1 MENELPSIEETREPP
16 DVLAPVERRGSA
28 LPLILTVVAL
38 VVWFAFQTF
47 QMFVERNSLSELKT
61 NLEQA
66 MQEAQKMQVQLQTL
80 IRQTVELANQGNAA
94 AKTAVLE
101 LEKRGIPIKGPSPS
115 ACQVELSRLNGPD
128 VLTRGKFGFRFMF
141 SAAWRN
147 LSGRAIPSF
156 DSALV

>member
-47 QMFVERNSLSELKT
+47 QMFVERNSLSDLKS
-61 NLEQA
+61 NLEAA

-80 IRQTVELANQGNAA
+80 IKQTVELANQGNAA

-101 LEKRGIPIKGPSPS
+101 LEKRGIPIKGPAPQP
-115 ACQVELSRLNGPD
+115 A
-128 VLTRGKFGFRFMF
+128 K
-141 SAAWRN
+141 
-147 LSGRAIPSF
+147 
-156 DSALV
+156 